1 MTTTYYLPVP
11 TLPVLVAGRDGTS
24 LAQGGNSGGAGT
36 ISLARTSLPL
46 PVRPSWAAAVPPRT
60 LPYSMEPQVPGPLPA
75 SPYSTLSCFGV
86 FRSNVVLDKQW
97 GLQSEPTTPLSQNR
111 VLGTRREVTGW
122 EGLGEMARDTHPEKN
137 KHLSHAVPP
146 PLPSTHTHKQANKGS
161 SQTSGHEGG
170 AQMRAWPTDPCCQQ
184 TVTAL

>member
-111 VLGTRREVTGW
+111 VLGVDMGERNTRGF
-122 EGLGEMARDTHPEKN
+122 EGTEQRLTHFELCL
-137 KHLSHAVPP
+137 HFLLSPLNLFP
-146 PLPSTHTHKQANKGS
+146 PL
-161 SQTSGHEGG
+161 SGEKV
-170 AQMRAWPTDPCCQQ
+170 DD
-184 TVTAL
+184 